1 MEQIRA
7 GEHGE
12 DPRTEECSHGFV
24 HIHLSTE
31 HQQSSPAILSSS
43 KYLKMMEAH
52 TFPKDVPDWSN
63 LNVIHKNTLPPRA
76 TFHLYDNESDAL
88 TRDTSKSK
96 SLSLS
101 GTWKFSLA
109 KSPFDA
115 PVDFFEKE
123 FDAQKWGQIQVPG
136 MWQLQG
142 YGRGPQY
149 VS

>member
-1 MEQIRA
+1 M
-7 GEHGE
+7 
-12 DPRTEECSHGFV
+12 TE
-24 HIHLSTE
+24 
-31 HQQSSPAILSSS
+31 P
-43 KYLKMMEAH
+43 H
-52 TFPKDVPDWSN
+52 TFPKFIPDWSN
-63 LNVIHKNTLPPRA
+63 LKVIHKNTLPPRA

-101 GTWKFSLA
+101 GIWKFSLA

-115 PVDFFEKE
+115 PADFFEKE